1 MHKIGEINF
10 PPICWRILINWY
22 SKCSGNVYVDD
33 IIEKLKDS
41 KLGSSIGDLYLGCT
55 MYADDL
61 ILVLVSVFMLQKMIL
76 SAKKEAEY
84 IDMKCN
90 ASKSMAILTGK

>member
-1 MHKIGEINF
+1 M
-10 PPICWRILINWY
+10 
-22 SKCSGNVYVDD
+22 
-33 IIEKLKDS
+33 IEKLKDS
-41 KLGSSIGDLYLGCT
+41 KLGSSIGDLYLGCR

-61 ILVLVSVFMLQKMIL
+61 ILVSVSVFMLQKMIL